1 MAMKKVSSISFLLVM
16 ISSAYGAW
24 VSIGPFGGPLRC
36 VAIAPSNEDIIYTT
50 SYSFPALVYRS
61 DNGSASWS
69 EQGSIS
75 GYVYCLTVDPV
86 DPDIAYAGGSMCVY
100 KTTNGGATWSSYSI
114 SNGII
119 YGLVIH
125 PGSPSTVCAAGQT
138 LSGSY
143 NVMAFFKSTNG
154 GLNWSTL
161 PLHATYNGSA
171 YCVAVDNSNPGN
183 IYVGGYYYNSGYFPK
198 IYKSTNSGASF
209 TDASSGIS
217 SSCMYI
223 YSLAVHPTNSSIA
236 YAGSY
241 YGDIYRTTDSG
252 GSWSC
257 VNSGNF
263 VSRIVTSQ
271 AEPNTAYAG
280 TDTIIYKTTNSGA
293 TWFQGGTGYG
303 GHYKYSR
310 DLAASQTQGSVVYT
324 ADNVGIFKTTNSGT
338 DWFDSNYG
346 MTMASITNFALA
358 PSSPSVI
365 YTEFEGVGVF
375 KTTDSGNDWSLL
387 PTPLECGTICEFAV
401 HNSNPDIVYG
411 LEGIG

>member
-1 MAMKKVSSISFLLVM
+1 MKKFPSILFLLVM
-16 ISSAYGAW
+16 MSSAYGDW

-50 SYSFPALVYRS
+50 SYSIPTLVYRS

-75 GYVYCLTVDPV
+75 GYVHCLTVDPV

-100 KTTNGGATWSSYSI
+100 KTTDGGATWNSYSV
-114 SNGII
+114 SNGFIS
-119 YGLVIH
+119 GLVIH
-125 PGSPSTVCAAGQT
+125 PGSPATVCAAGQT

-154 GLNWSTL
+154 GVDWSTL
-161 PLHATYNGSA
+161 PLHTTYNGSA
-171 YCVAVDNSNPGN
+171 YCVAVDNSNPNN
-183 IYVGGYYYNSGYFPK
+183 IYVGGSYYNAGYFPK
-198 IYKSTNSGASF
+198 IYKSTNSGTSF

-223 YSLAVHPTNSSIA
+223 YSLVVHPTNSSIA

-263 VSRIVTSQ
+263 VSRIVTSL

-280 TDTIIYKTTNSGA
+280 TDTIIYKTTNAGA
-293 TWFQGGTGYG
+293 TWFQSGTGYG

-324 ADNVGIFKTTNSGT
+324 ADNIGIFKTTNSGT
-338 DWFDSNYG
+338 NWFDSNYG